1 MHDYNVWGN
10 LLSLS
15 DSKEG
20 KDDDIIYRWHM
31 WSGSSSGKEQ
41 LTRCSAYHRCFHQL
55 FPLWR
60 PLAVAAASTPPWESP
75 NNHTLSWK
83 LASKLE
89 WHSMA
94 QSWRWQWWL
103 WNISVSSCDSF
114 EWGEKACWVAA
125 GGEVSPRPEDGSGNQ
140 EEARPHWLRPPRSKS
155 TLDCPLA
162 TSRLLPIAHC
172 LAYRLLLICP
182 SLHLSQSEKNKL
194 KLTLLLNVLC
204 PYIDELDLNRP

>member
-1 MHDYNVWGN
+1 MCRKRNWFVEGFHSQVHDYNVWGN

-83 LASKLE
+83 LASKFVGQ
-89 WHSMA
+89 HSMA

-103 WNISVSSCDSF
+103 WNISVGSCDSF
-114 EWGEKACWVAA
+114 EWGEKAWAGAA
-125 GGEVSPRPEDGSGNQ
+125 VRGEVSPRSEESRLREPGGGS
-140 EEARPHWLRPPRSKS
+140 
-155 TLDCPLA
+155 TPLA
-162 TSRLLPIAHC
+162 ATS
-172 LAYRLLLICP
+172 
-182 SLHLSQSEKNKL
+182 
-194 KLTLLLNVLC
+194 T
-204 PYIDELDLNRP
+204 